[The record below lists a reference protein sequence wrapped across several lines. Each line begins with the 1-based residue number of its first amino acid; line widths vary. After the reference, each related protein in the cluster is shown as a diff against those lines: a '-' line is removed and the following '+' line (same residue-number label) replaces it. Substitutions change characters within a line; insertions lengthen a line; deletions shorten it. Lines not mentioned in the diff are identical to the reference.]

1 MAFHAN
7 MASSFSLSSKTFL
20 SDFRSNFLSLFS
32 KQLFTRLAM
41 HWSLWWWYQKVAPKS
56 PKHQKKKKFFTWK
69 KKLGFLSSR
78 GFFWLFLRFCWLFC
92 TPVVVDSER
101 LLQWEFLEVLLAPNW
116 YFMSRERE
124 EEGKFHLSI
133 VQSRAA
139 RKSAQFSVM
148 KAFCA
153 CPPRSIFLDCEKSKQ
168 LNLNLN
174 LRKNSW
180 VISYQICQ
188 VPITWINKCW
198 MLLVSVKN
206 TVVWKALIN
215 VSFWHHNC

>member
-1 MAFHAN
+1 MELIFWTKSCILPQC
-7 MASSFSLSSKTFL
+7 AS
-20 SDFRSNFLSLFS
+20 
-32 KQLFTRLAM
+32 
-41 HWSLWWWYQKVAPKS
+41 
-56 PKHQKKKKFFTWK
+56 
-69 KKLGFLSSR
+69 
-78 GFFWLFLRFCWLFC
+78 
-92 TPVVVDSER
+92 VVDSER
-101 LLQWEFLEVLLAPNW
+101 LLASSVGIFRSFASQAQLIFHVEK
-116 YFMSRERE
+116 RE

-133 VQSRAA
+133 VQSRVLP

-148 KAFCA
+148 KGACFCA
-153 CPPRSIFLDCEKSKQ
+153 FFQRSIFLDCEKSKQ